1 MANSQDAFV
10 QGGPASMTS
19 PDVIRPSKLEYFFL
33 LALAART
40 RADCLGRR
48 VGAVVVRDDRVI
60 STGYNGTPI
69 GMPNCSEGG
78 CHRCA
83 NRESDAYPAGRGY
96 DLCICVHAE
105 QNSILAAAR
114 FGQSTLGATLYTTMR
129 PCFGCLKESLQA
141 GLTNIHYLED
151 WQLAPGDDDAALST
165 QYAALR
171 SRFQE
176 FTQAQISDRR
186 LAQLLAEERIGT
198 DK

>member
-1 MANSQDAFV
+1 MSDQPV
-10 QGGPASMTS
+10 G
-19 PDVIRPSKLEYFFL
+19 RPSKQEYFLL

-69 GMPNCSEGG
+69 GMPNCSEDG

-83 NRESDAYPAGRGY
+83 NRDSETYPAGRGY

-105 QNSILAAAR
+105 QNAVLAAAR
-114 FGQSTLGATLYTTMR
+114 FGQSTLGATLYSTMR

-141 GLTNIHYLED
+141 GIAAVHYLED
-151 WQLAPGDDDAALST
+151 WQVPPGDDDAALAA

-171 SRFQE
+171 SRFQD
-176 FTQAQISDRR
+176 FSQARIPDHR
-186 LAQLLAEERIGT
+186 LTRLLAEERVGT
-198 DK
+198 EP

>member
-1 MANSQDAFV
+1 MSDRE
-10 QGGPASMTS
+10 ST
-19 PDVIRPSKLEYFFL
+19 RPSKQEYFLL

-40 RADCLGRR
+40 RADCFGRR
-48 VGAVVVRDDRVI
+48 VGAVVVREDRVI

-83 NRESDAYPAGRGY
+83 HRDTETYPAGRGY

-105 QNSILAAAR
+105 QNAVLAAAR
-114 FGQSTLGATLYTTMR
+114 FGQSTLGATLYSTMR

-141 GLTNIHYLED
+141 GIAEVHYLED
-151 WQLAPGDDDAALST
+151 WHVSGGDDDQALAA

-171 SRFQE
+171 SRFLK
-176 FTQAQISDRR
+176 FDQAEITDHR
-186 LAQLLAEERIGT
+186 LTRLLAEERVGT
-198 DK
+198 ER

>member
-1 MANSQDAFV
+1 
-10 QGGPASMTS
+10 MTTQ
-19 PDVIRPSKLEYFFL
+19 DVIRPSKREYFFL

-48 VGAVVVRDDRVI
+48 VGAIVVRDDRVI

-141 GLTNIHYLED
+141 GISSIHYLED
-151 WQLAPGDDDAALST
+151 WQLAPGEDDAPLAT

-176 FTQAQISDRR
+176 FAQAQIPDRR

-198 DK
+198 EK

>member
-1 MANSQDAFV
+1 M
-10 QGGPASMTS
+10 
-19 PDVIRPSKLEYFFL
+19 L

-48 VGAVVVRDDRVI
+48 VGAVVERDNRVL

-83 NRESDAYPAGRGY
+83 NRSSDAYPEGRGY

-105 QNSILAAAR
+105 QNALLAAAR
-114 FGQSTLGATLYTTMR
+114 FGQSTWGATLHTTMR

-141 GLTNIHYLED
+141 GIVAVHYMGEWTAGGGED
-151 WQLAPGDDDAALST
+151 EAALNS
-165 QYAALR
+165 QYASLR
-171 SRFQE
+171 SRFLE
-176 FTQAQISDRR
+176 FQQVATPEAALVPLVTPS
-186 LAQLLAEERIGT
+186 GT
-198 DK
+198 EGPHG

>member
-1 MANSQDAFV
+1 MSADA
-10 QGGPASMTS
+10 PT
-19 PDVIRPSKLEYFFL
+19 RPSKQEYFLL

-40 RADCLGRR
+40 RADCSGRR

-83 NRESDAYPAGRGY
+83 NRETDAYPAGRGY

-105 QNSILAAAR
+105 QNAVLAAAR
-114 FGQSTLGATLYTTMR
+114 FGQSTLGATLYTTTR

-141 GLTNIHYLED
+141 GLTAIHYLED
-151 WQLAPGDDDAALST
+151 WQPSPGEDEAALAA

-171 SRFQE
+171 SRFQT
-176 FTQAQISDRR
+176 FAQATIADHR
-186 LAQLLAEERIGT
+186 LARLLAEERLGS
-198 DK
+198 DP

>member
-1 MANSQDAFV
+1 MIAYPE
-10 QGGPASMTS
+10 G
-19 PDVIRPSKLEYFFL
+19 RPSKEEYFVL

-69 GMPNCSEGG
+69 GMPNCTEGG

-83 NRESDAYPAGRGY
+83 NRASDAYPAGRGY

-105 QNSILAAAR
+105 QNAVLAAAR
-114 FGQSTLGATLYTTMR
+114 FGQSTLGSTLFSTMR
-129 PCFGCLKESLQA
+129 PCFGCLKEALQA
-141 GLTNIHYLED
+141 GITSVHYVED
-151 WQLAPGDDDAALST
+151 WAPGPSPDDQALAE

-171 SRFQE
+171 SRFRGFARTPIPDQ
-176 FTQAQISDRR
+176 R
-186 LAQLLAEERIGT
+186 LAQLLAAERVGAQE
-198 DK
+198 

>member
-1 MANSQDAFV
+1 MTGPNSL
-10 QGGPASMTS
+10 
-19 PDVIRPSKLEYFFL
+19 RPTKQEYFVL

-83 NRESDAYPAGRGY
+83 NRETDAYPAGRGY

-105 QNSILAAAR
+105 QNAVLAAAR

-141 GLTNIHYLED
+141 GIAAIHYLED
-151 WQLAPGDDDAALST
+151 WQPSPGDDDEALLA

-171 SRFQE
+171 SRFQA
-176 FTQAQISDRR
+176 FAQVSNPGHR
-186 LAQLLAEERIGT
+186 LARLLAEERLGSQP
-198 DK
+198 

>member
-1 MANSQDAFV
+1 M
-10 QGGPASMTS
+10 
-19 PDVIRPSKLEYFFL
+19 L
-33 LALAART
+33 LALTART

-83 NRESDAYPAGRGY
+83 NRDTTAYPAGRGY

-105 QNSILAAAR
+105 QNAILAAAR
-114 FGQSTLGATLYTTMR
+114 FGQSTLGATLHTTMR
-129 PCFGCLKESLQA
+129 PCFGCLKEALQA
-141 GLTNIHYLED
+141 GIIAVHFLAEWSPTGED
-151 WQLAPGDDDAALST
+151 EAELAV
-165 QYAALR
+165 QYASLR

-176 FTQAQISDRR
+176 FKQVELAAEQLSGVWSDFGQDD
-186 LAQLLAEERIGT
+186 LS
-198 DK
+198 

>member
-1 MANSQDAFV
+1 L
-10 QGGPASMTS
+10 S
-19 PDVIRPSKLEYFFL
+19 PDSLPRPSKEQYFLL
-33 LALAART
+33 LALTART

-83 NRESDAYPAGRGY
+83 NRKTAAYPAGRGY

-105 QNSILAAAR
+105 QNAILAAAR
-114 FGQSTLGATLYTTMR
+114 FGQSTLGATLHTTMR
-129 PCFGCLKESLQA
+129 PCFGCLKEALQA
-141 GLTNIHYLED
+141 GITAVHFLAEWSPEGED
-151 WQLAPGDDDAALST
+151 EAVLAV
-165 QYAALR
+165 QYASLR

-176 FTQAQISDRR
+176 FKQVE
-186 LAQLLAEERIGT
+186 LAAEQLSGVWADFGEDDLS
-198 DK
+198 

>member
-1 MANSQDAFV
+1 
-10 QGGPASMTS
+10 MTWRGE
-19 PDVIRPSKLEYFFL
+19 DRPSKQQYFML
-33 LALAART
+33 LALAARS

-83 NRESDAYPAGRGY
+83 NRETDAYPAGRGY

-105 QNSILAAAR
+105 QNALLAAAR
-114 FGQSTLGATLYTTMR
+114 FGQSTLGATLHTTMQ
-129 PCFGCLKESLQA
+129 PCFGCLKEALQA
-141 GLTNIHYLED
+141 GIVAVHHLKS
-151 WQLAPGDDDAALST
+151 WVPGGGDDEAALAT
-165 QYAALR
+165 QYAGLR

-176 FTQAQISDRR
+176 FSQVALPGTR
-186 LAQLLAEERIGT
+186 LAGLLAEMIELESS
-198 DK
+198 

>member
-1 MANSQDAFV
+1 MWRRLDLMSGQ
-10 QGGPASMTS
+10 PA
-19 PDVIRPSKLEYFFL
+19 IRPSKQEYFLL

-69 GMPNCSEGG
+69 GMPNCSEEG

-83 NRESDAYPAGRGY
+83 NRDSDTYPAGRGY

-105 QNSILAAAR
+105 QNAVLAAAR
-114 FGQSTLGATLYTTMR
+114 FGQSTLGATLYSTMR
-129 PCFGCLKESLQA
+129 PCFGCLKASLQA
-141 GLTNIHYLED
+141 GISAVNYLED
-151 WQLAPGDDDAALST
+151 WQLAPGDDDAALAA

-171 SRFQE
+171 SRFQD
-176 FTQAQISDRR
+176 FRQARIPDHR
-186 LAQLLAEERIGT
+186 LARLLAEERVGT
-198 DK
+198 DI